1 MTLNSFIAF
10 NPTCR
15 RISWYGSHA
24 TERGV
29 RWLAQTQRGDG
40 TWDEP
45 QYTGTGFPGDFYI
58 NYHLYR
64 LAFPLSALGRYVTAH
79 TSGGSA

>member
-1 MTLNSFIAF
+1 V
-10 NPTCR
+10 
-15 RISWYGSHA
+15 G
-24 TERGV
+24 
-29 RWLAQTQRGDG
+29 WLAASQREDG

-64 LAFPLSALGRYVTAH
+64 LAFPISALGRYVGLTHPEVAH
-79 TSGGSA
+79 DGDDPAS